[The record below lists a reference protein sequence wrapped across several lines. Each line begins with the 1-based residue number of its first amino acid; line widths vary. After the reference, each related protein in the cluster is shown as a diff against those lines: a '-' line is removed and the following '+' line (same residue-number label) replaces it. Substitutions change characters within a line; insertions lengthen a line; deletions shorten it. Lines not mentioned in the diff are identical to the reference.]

1 MAGVTMA
8 EAPVVHLVGSGPGDP
23 ELLTV
28 RAWKLLQRADVVVHD
43 RLIGR
48 SILDLAPAAAL
59 KIDVGKK
66 PGEHRFDQS
75 SINALL
81 AELAAPGRVVVRLKG
96 GDPFVFGRGGEEA
109 LYLLRRGIGV
119 EVVPGITAA
128 FGCAAANRVP
138 LTHRG
143 VATGVRFVTGHCR
156 DGWWLELDWNSL
168 ADPATTLVI
177 YMGLTHIEHISGK
190 LIRAGLDAATPTM
203 AIENGTQETERNLR
217 APLGSLA
224 EACREAGFRS
234 PVLFIIGPVVEVL
247 HNPAPVPLT
256 PPDRHAAW
264 IERVLHA

>member
-1 MAGVTMA
+1 MA

-28 RAWKLLQRADVVVHD
+28 KAWRLLQRADVVVHD
-43 RLIGR
+43 RLVGKEV
-48 SILDLAPAAAL
+48 LDLVPATAL
-59 KIDVGKK
+59 RIDVGKK
-66 PGEHRFDQS
+66 PGEHRFDQN

-81 AELAAPGRVVVRLKG
+81 AELAAPGRLVIRLKG

-109 LYLLRRGIGV
+109 LYLLRRGIQV

-156 DGWWLELDWNSL
+156 EGWWLELDWKSL
-168 ADPATTLVI
+168 ADPATTLVV
-177 YMGLTHIEHISGK
+177 YMGLTHIEQITSR
-190 LIRAGLDAATPTM
+190 LIEAGLDGATPAM
-203 AIENGTQETERNLR
+203 AIENGTQENERSLR

-224 EACREAGFRS
+224 EATRDAAFRS

-247 HNPAPVPLT
+247 HNPAPLPLEI
-256 PPDRHAAW
+256 PDRHAAW